1 MTGNHH
7 TRRSAMR
14 ASLWVAV
21 SLCAFVVSG
30 CGTGAG
36 AYQPGKLARHDVKK
50 LVAEEAA
57 RMRVP
62 ISLALAIAH
71 AESNFNPRARSH
83 KGARG
88 VMQIMPRTARTEYG
102 IAPHLL
108 WNPRLNIRL
117 GLHFLKRLL
126 HRYDGRVDLALS
138 YYNGG
143 SAVGDL
149 PYARVIP
156 ATARYVAK
164 VHRLRNHYR
173 RQLRRGQV

>member
-1 MTGNHH
+1 
-7 TRRSAMR
+7 
-14 ASLWVAV
+14 
-21 SLCAFVVSG
+21 
-30 CGTGAG
+30 
-36 AYQPGKLARHDVKK
+36 
-50 LVAEEAA
+50 
-57 RMRVP
+57 
-62 ISLALAIAH
+62 
-71 AESNFNPRARSH
+71 
-83 KGARG
+83 
-88 VMQIMPRTARTEYG
+88 MQIMPRTARSEYG

-143 SAVGDL
+143 SAVEDL

-164 VHRLRNHYR
+164 VHRLRSHYR
-173 RQLRRGQV
+173 RQLRRGRV

>member
-1 MTGNHH
+1 MTVRATHPGTALQ
-7 TRRSAMR
+7 TR
-14 ASLWVAV
+14 LWMAAI
-21 SLCAFVVSG
+21 LCVFLISG
-30 CGTGAG
+30 CSAG
-36 AYQPGKLARHDVKK
+36 AYQPGPLARHDVKR
-50 LVAEEAA
+50 LVAEEAV

-62 ISLALAIAH
+62 ISLALAVAH
-71 AESNFNPRARSH
+71 AESNFNPTALSH

-88 VMQIMPRTARTEYG
+88 VMQIMPRTARGEYG
-102 IAPHLL
+102 LGPQYL
-108 WNPRLNIRL
+108 WNPRINIRV

-149 PYARVIP
+149 PHARVIP

-164 VHRLRNHYR
+164 VHRLRDHYR

>member
-1 MTGNHH
+1 MDGK
-7 TRRSAMR
+7 AKR
-14 ASLWVAV
+14 AYPVPQAPLWLAAL
-21 SLCAFVVSG
+21 LCAIFVTG
-30 CGTGAG
+30 CSAGTYQAG
-36 AYQPGKLARHDVKK
+36 PLARTDVKR
-50 LVAEEAA
+50 LVAEEAV

-62 ISLALAIAH
+62 ISLALAVAH
-71 AESNFNPRARSH
+71 AESNFDPSALSH

-88 VMQIMPRTARTEYG
+88 VMQIMPLTARSEYG
-102 IAPHLL
+102 IQPHYL
-108 WNPRLNIRL
+108 WNPRINIRV

-149 PYARVIP
+149 PHARVIP